1 MSYRL
6 ETVARACRVLRCF
19 EEAEPLR
26 LADVVARTGLN
37 KSIVFRIIRT
47 LEEAGFLRNVGNFRY
62 QSGIRITSG
71 AKLRLGYA
79 AQAENSQ
86 FSSMVTDSL
95 RRAAAREQIDL
106 IVLDNR
112 YSARTALRNA
122 QRLIAERVDLVF
134 EFQTFERVAP
144 AISALF
150 QEAGIPLIAIEIPH
164 PGATFYGV
172 NNYRVGLSAGR
183 TLARWAKRCWGGEVE
198 AVILL
203 ELPIAGALPQLRL
216 EGAEAGIREVLPGV
230 PAGDFVH
237 IDARGD
243 FDCALEGVRKYL
255 RRAPAG
261 RTLIVGVNDP
271 CALGALRAFEE
282 ARPFRVL
289 RRNRSWGH
297 PGWQGRAAPDRVAAH
312 RFGGVFSGALRRR
325 PDPPGAGYPRKT
337 AYATSGLCA
346 PAPDYCRQSPQFLPY
361 GPVILPYWLV
371 IWLRKRVAFHD
382 DINR

>member
-1 MSYRL
+1 MHYRL
-6 ETVARACRVLRCF
+6 ETVARACCVLRCF
-19 EEAEPLR
+19 EDAEPLR

-37 KSIVFRIIRT
+37 KSIAFRIIRT
-47 LEEAGFLRNVGNFRY
+47 LEEAGFLRNVGNCRY
-62 QSGIRITSG
+62 QSGIRIAGG
-71 AKLRLGYA
+71 ARLRMGYA
-79 AQAENSQ
+79 AQAEKSQ

-122 QRLIAERVDLVF
+122 QRLIDERVDLAF

-172 NNYRVGLSAGR
+172 DNYRVGLAAGR
-183 TLARWAKRCWGGEVE
+183 TLARWAKQSWGGEV
-198 AVILL
+198 ARVILL
-203 ELPIAGALPQLRL
+203 ELRMAGALPQLRL
-216 EGAEAGIREVLPGV
+216 EGAAAGIREVLPGLS
-230 PAGDFVH
+230 AEDFVH

-255 RRAPAG
+255 RRVPAG

-282 ARPFRVL
+282 AG
-289 RRNRSWGH
+289 RSPCSAAIALGAT
-297 PGWQGRAAPDRVAAH
+297 PDGRAEL
-312 RFGGVFSGALRRR
+312 LR
-325 PDPPGAGYPRKT
+325 PGSRLIG
-337 AYATSGLCA
+337 S
-346 PAPDYCRQSPQFLPY
+346 
-361 GPVILPYWLV
+361 
-371 IWLRKRVAFHD
+371 VAFFPEQYGD
-382 DINR
+382 DLIRLARDILAKRHTPPAVYARQHLITADNLSRFYPIGR